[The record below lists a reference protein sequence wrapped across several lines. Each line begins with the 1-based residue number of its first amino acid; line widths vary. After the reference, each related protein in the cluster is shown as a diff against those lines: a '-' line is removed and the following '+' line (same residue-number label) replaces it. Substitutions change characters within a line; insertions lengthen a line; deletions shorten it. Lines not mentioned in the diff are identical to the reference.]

1 MTHRIL
7 WLLVTMLLSMV
18 GTAAAHEDG
27 AAMTGRI
34 VVIGATARSSLE
46 IIPQALARGYEV
58 TAVARRPAD
67 LQLSHEHLRIVAG
80 DVYDRASIEAVLT
93 GSEVVISMVGPRV
106 DPFKEVPP
114 MDLFTTGTRNIIEAM
129 KSKGNRRL
137 LVASSI
143 GVENEFPTVKPDE
156 MKEPGK
162 MWLWNSR
169 HLYRDMHAMEDMVR
183 ASDLDWVI
191 FRPGFMVEEPM
202 RDDLRLAINENS
214 PKQRMLTYADFGR
227 FVVDQIAGNGYLGKT
242 VGVYT
247 DRPLEFGKNADF
259 EALTK
264 MMKEKA
270 EQAPPKPTPAPAPAP

>member
-1 MTHRIL
+1 MRHLFTTAIA
-7 WLLVTMLLSMV
+7 LLL
-18 GTAAAHEDG
+18 AATGATAHEDG
-27 AAMTGRI
+27 ASTRGHI

-46 IIPQALARGYEV
+46 IIPQALERGFEV
-58 TAVARRPAD
+58 TAVARRPTELTLA
-67 LQLSHEHLRIVAG
+67 HEHLRIVAG
-80 DVYDRASIEAVLT
+80 DVYDRKSLDAVLT
-93 GSEVVISMVGPRV
+93 GAEIVISMVGPRV
-106 DPFKEVPP
+106 DPMKEVPP

-129 KSKGNRRL
+129 KSQGNRRL

-143 GVENEFPTVKPDE
+143 GVENEFPSVKPDE

-169 HLYRDMHAMEDMVR
+169 HLYSDMLAMEDIVR
-183 ASDLDWVI
+183 ASGLDWVI

-202 RDDLRLAINENS
+202 RNDLKLAVNENS

-227 FVVDQIAGNGYLGKT
+227 FVLDQVAGNDYLSKT

-259 EALTK
+259 EKLTR
-264 MMKEKA
+264 MMQEKA
-270 EQAPPKPTPAPAPAP
+270 RGAPPKPAATP